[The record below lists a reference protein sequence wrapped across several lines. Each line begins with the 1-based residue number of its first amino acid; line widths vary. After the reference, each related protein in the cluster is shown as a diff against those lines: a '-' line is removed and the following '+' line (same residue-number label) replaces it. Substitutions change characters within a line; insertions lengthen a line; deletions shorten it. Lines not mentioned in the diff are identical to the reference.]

1 MTPEEARG
9 LIDGIDYDSERDM
22 WGAFPDRYDPYTVYD
37 MAETIADMRCEYAV
51 EVDAPEGKAYA
62 LESDDGMTY
71 HIANP
76 TYADWEEDRDD
87 MEIFATRV
95 DRDLGTTARVV
106 RRLVSEPEVVE

>member
-1 MTPEEARG
+1 MITPEQAREALEWWGRG
-9 LIDGIDYDSERDM
+9 VFDH
-22 WGAFPDRYDPYTVYD
+22 GA
-37 MAETIADMRCEYAV
+37 AEHALRTIADMRCEYAV